1 MIHWRNMKCATTP
14 VISLN
19 LVVSINK
26 LHLSDFMNKTLINHP
41 SSHLLSSSHSSS
53 LISAGHRFLWPAENP
68 SVWQPVLKFT
78 QPSVWQIPDFL
89 HNYKRRAYLLVLRSS
104 RTAAGARRRC
114 QSRISLRAAA
124 GRLRAERPSK
134 ETQGDAGN
142 HTPLP
147 YKLKRGVCRVL

>member
-14 VISLN
+14 VINLN
-19 LVVSINK
+19 LVVSIK
-26 LHLSDFMNKTLINHP
+26 PHLLDYMNKTLINHP